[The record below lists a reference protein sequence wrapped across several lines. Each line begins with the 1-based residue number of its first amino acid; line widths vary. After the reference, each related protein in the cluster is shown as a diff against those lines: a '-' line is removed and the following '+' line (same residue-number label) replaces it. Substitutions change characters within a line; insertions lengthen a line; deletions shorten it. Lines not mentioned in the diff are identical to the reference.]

1 MKNNVLL
8 ILVLC
13 EKLGGNKDLANHI
26 FNLKV
31 KSEKDEKDK
40 FFFQAKDYWIENN
53 FYNWLSYDLVLRKG
67 IELNEYDYNFPYFCY
82 EEFYRMHNSILG
94 LELQNNEYRRSKSL
108 THCFNDKWWKCTEK
122 ASIKWRDIHRILQS
136 KIRVYEI
143 QINELFQ
150 ESRIDYYFANDL
162 LHEIFG
168 IKRIKYIN
176 KLYNYSI
183 IRGGFFFDD
192 IEFIYGDPF
201 EQYQIHF
208 FE

>member
-13 EKLGGNKDLANHI
+13 EKLGGNKDLANYI

-31 KSEKDEKDK
+31 KHEKDDI
-40 FFFQAKDYWIENN
+40 FFQGKDYWIENN
-53 FYNWLSYDLVLRKG
+53 FYNWLSYDLLLRKG
-67 IELNEYDYNFPYFCY
+67 IELLEYNHNFPYFCY
-82 EEFYRMHNSILG
+82 EEFYRIHNPILG
-94 LELQNNEYRRSKSL
+94 FNLHNNEYRRTKSL
-108 THCFNDKWWKCTEK
+108 NKCFNDKWWMCTEK
-122 ASIKWRDIHRILQS
+122 ASIKWRDIHRIIHS

-143 QINELFQ
+143 DRSELFQ
-150 ESRIDYYFANDL
+150 EIMIDYYFANNL
-162 LHEIFG
+162 LYELFG

-176 KLYNYSI
+176 KLYNHSI
-183 IRGGFFFDD
+183 INGGFFFDD

-201 EQYQIHF
+201 VEYQIQF